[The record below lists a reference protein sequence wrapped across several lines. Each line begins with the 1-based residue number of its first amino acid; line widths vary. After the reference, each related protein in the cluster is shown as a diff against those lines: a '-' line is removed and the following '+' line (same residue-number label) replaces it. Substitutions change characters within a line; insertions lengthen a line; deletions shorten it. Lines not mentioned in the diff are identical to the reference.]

1 MSEYIRNIDALC
13 QSTLPIERAL
23 IDEAR
28 TELKREKWIKKF
40 YDLQLPSQQNVRIK
54 QLDSLFREFRA
65 SGDLQN
71 DTQCTELAQQLERQ
85 HKACL
90 QWKEQLDGLFNE
102 QGQFDPRQ
110 GNEQIAGLLQKGKA
124 LELRL

>member
-13 QSTLPIERAL
+13 QSTLPIERTL

-71 DTQCTELAQQLERQ
+71 DT
-85 HKACL
+85 
-90 QWKEQLDGLFNE
+90 
-102 QGQFDPRQ
+102 
-110 GNEQIAGLLQKGKA
+110 
-124 LELRL
+124 

>member
-71 DTQCTELAQQLERQ
+71 DT
-85 HKACL
+85 
-90 QWKEQLDGLFNE
+90 
-102 QGQFDPRQ
+102 
-110 GNEQIAGLLQKGKA
+110 
-124 LELRL
+124 